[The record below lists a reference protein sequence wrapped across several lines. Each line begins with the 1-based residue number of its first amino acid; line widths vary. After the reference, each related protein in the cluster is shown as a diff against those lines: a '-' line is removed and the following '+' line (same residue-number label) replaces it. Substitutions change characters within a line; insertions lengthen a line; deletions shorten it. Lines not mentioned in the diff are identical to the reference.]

1 MNNHIKV
8 KQRRFEMQVETS
20 DKRSCIADSL
30 LRGEAIVL
38 SKSPKPINRLKGW
51 SSSDTVA
58 YPRCILI
65 LTFVCLQTLQ
75 RRGPSGSQ
83 SSRARASCPQ
93 SAGRGRATLHTG
105 HPSFNCTVDGIGQE
119 RPLHVSF
126 PKVPPKYWK
135 QWTGQNF
142 EDKCGFIS
150 YMDTFR
156 NKIGLCRQI
165 LQLVSPNIN
174 PSQIHYELRY
184 SPSCILCDLA
194 TVPTPATPTPG

>member
-105 HPSFNCTVDGIGQE
+105 HPSFTVPWMGLDK
-119 RPLHVSF
+119 RDLCMLAF
-126 PKVPPKYWK
+126 PKYPLSIESNEQDRTLRTSVDLSHTWIRPGIK
-135 QWTGQNF
+135 
-142 EDKCGFIS
+142 
-150 YMDTFR
+150 
-156 NKIGLCRQI
+156 
-165 LQLVSPNIN
+165 LVCAVADRSSN
-174 PSQIHYELRY
+174 
-184 SPSCILCDLA
+184 
-194 TVPTPATPTPG
+194 